1 VLHRSVTKA
10 RSYGSSAA
18 LINLILI
25 TDENPIVKI
34 LIISFNYFPS
44 VNPRAFRWT
53 ALAEHWI
60 KAGHHVAVV
69 CNRTS
74 GLKEFENIN
83 GADVHRVGG
92 SIVERTKTLMHPLG
106 ERSAGRSEAAPV
118 PGNPAGG
125 KSFLLDIA
133 KKVYDNTWK
142 KVYWPDY
149 ACLWYSPASK
159 QATSLLE
166 KQRYEAMISVSL
178 PFTGHIVGL
187 RAHKI
192 QPDVK
197 WIVDAGDP
205 FCYLE
210 DTPTNNHFLYR
221 KLNYSVERLIFRKC
235 HAVAVTTEPTL
246 TTYAELFPESAEKIH
261 VIPPLMSRPEGDAI
275 AKPLWQGK
283 DKIRLLY
290 VGTLYHG
297 IRNPGFLLML
307 FQNILGTHLSDRIEL
322 HFAGRLHDS
331 EQYFEPY
338 RSLIGSRIFLHGLVD
353 HTTAHRAMKDADIL
367 VNIGNNTPY
376 QLPSKIVEYAAAG
389 KPMLNLI
396 KSEKDSSVSFLRP
409 HPSSLS
415 LFEDAS
421 SLTPQKLQEISAFI
435 ENPRSIDASDI
446 DEWLSFFRVPA
457 IASSYEALFTDIG

>member
-1 VLHRSVTKA
+1 M
-10 RSYGSSAA
+10 
-18 LINLILI
+18 INLILI

-106 ERSAGRSEAAPV
+106 ERSAGRSEAALV

-159 QATSLLE
+159 QATSLLK

-261 VIPPLMSRPEGDAI
+261 VIPPLMSHTQGDYN
-275 AKPLWQGK
+275 AKPLWQRN
-283 DKIRLLY
+283 DKIRLLF

-297 IRNPGFLLML
+297 IRNPDFLLTL
-307 FQNILGTHLSDRIEL
+307 FRKILETELSDRIEL
-322 HFAGRLHDS
+322 HFVGRLHDS
-331 EQYFEPY
+331 EKYFEPH
-338 RSLIGSRIFLHGLVD
+338 RSFIGNRIFLHGLVD
-353 HTTAHRAMKDADIL
+353 HASAYRAMKEADIL
-367 VNIGNNTPY
+367 INIGNNTQY
-376 QLPSKIVEYAAAG
+376 QLPSKIVEYADAG
-389 KPMLNLI
+389 KPILNLI
-396 KSEKDSSVSFLRP
+396 KSEKDSSISFLRP

-415 LFEDAS
+415 ILEEAPSLSPEKFSEILDFIRNARSVDAS
-421 SLTPQKLQEISAFI
+421 F
-435 ENPRSIDASDI
+435 I
-446 DEWLSFFRVPA
+446 DEWLSSFRVPA
-457 IASSYEALFTDIG
+457 IASSYEKLFV